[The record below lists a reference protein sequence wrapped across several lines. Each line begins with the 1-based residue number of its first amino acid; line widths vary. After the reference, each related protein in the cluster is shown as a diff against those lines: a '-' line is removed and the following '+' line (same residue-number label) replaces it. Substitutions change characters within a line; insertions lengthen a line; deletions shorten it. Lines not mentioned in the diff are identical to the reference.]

1 MADNI
6 KRNIEEEKEFLRLQE
21 QIRDA
26 QKEAGKNLQ
35 NAGQYTKT
43 ILANYREMQKVSSKI
58 KDLEKEMLTADKE
71 RAAIIHQQI
80 EELKKERDQIKAI
93 NKEMASLGGVVRM
106 GLSSLVSYLGQALTG
121 YLEFSQKT
129 KDVAAQI
136 GLSSNNMFMMQSNIQ
151 QAGVQMARYG
161 VSVSDALE
169 AQQAYSDE
177 LGRSVILTQ
186 SALENMAMIGKAT
199 GLGMQGMAG
208 LTAQMEQFGL
218 GAEDSANMIYSMYSD
233 TTAMGLNAGKVIKKF
248 QENIGLLNKLNFKNG
263 IKGLQKM
270 TQLSEKYKIDMNG
283 IANASEKA
291 FSPEG
296 AIEMAAQLQVMGGAM
311 AGLGD
316 PFQLMY
322 KARNNPEKFAE
333 DMAKAAAQSAVF
345 NSETG
350 MFEVSA
356 YEIDRLR
363 VVAEATGQSM
373 ENLVETA
380 KTGAKINMFKGMLG
394 GKGLLPEEQD
404 AIAAMSQMVDGK
416 AQIQIDMGKN
426 AKPVMKELSQLSKN
440 ELLKALNEKKSAKEA
455 AEQATGI
462 SERWQNFLNQ
472 LQVAVYPLFMAIEK
486 YFTDNDIFTKLS
498 DWGTN
503 FAETIKRWATYIGD
517 NFPKIM
523 EQIKS
528 VFMNVW
534 NFLQGN
540 WKELLIGAAIGFA
553 AYWVGQQVIAGL
565 AFGLAAGKGI
575 LISAGGGLKSLFGS
589 ITSKIGGTVNNAA
602 GGSGA
607 GLTSMATGLSSMGT
621 LPGVTKGTMLLV
633 PAAIGF
639 TAMLAA
645 IPSLLFLGKVSLIQ
659 LIPNLEAMALG
670 LGPAGMGMPGVTKG
684 IGNLILASVAFA
696 LMTVG
701 SLGLMAVAFFGEA
714 AGLGLVGL
722 AVGLEALGIAAT
734 AGGWIGV
741 AVILAL
747 SVAMV
752 AFGAAIY
759 LVAMG
764 VSLIIDSFTKMFAV
778 IGQNGSGL
786 FQAGLGF
793 LAMAAGIG
801 ILTLSLIAMGAAS
814 LLALPG
820 LLVLGGVTS
829 MLTET
834 ATALAASGGG
844 EGIEKAVNAINSVD
858 QNKLDALKD
867 LSMWFSLIGA
877 SPTIKFE
884 ENLTVDGSIVL
895 KGEAGG
901 KTGTDWIKDPIF
913 VSKLKELIEY
923 SNSADRNGGKP
934 R

>member
-1 MADNI
+1 
-6 KRNIEEEKEFLRLQE
+6 
-21 QIRDA
+21 
-26 QKEAGKNLQ
+26 
-35 NAGQYTKT
+35 
-43 ILANYREMQKVSSKI
+43 
-58 KDLEKEMLTADKE
+58 
-71 RAAIIHQQI
+71 
-80 EELKKERDQIKAI
+80 
-93 NKEMASLGGVVRM
+93 
-106 GLSSLVSYLGQALTG
+106 
-121 YLEFSQKT
+121 
-129 KDVAAQI
+129 
-136 GLSSNNMFMMQSNIQ
+136 
-151 QAGVQMARYG
+151 
-161 VSVSDALE
+161 
-169 AQQAYSDE
+169 
-177 LGRSVILTQ
+177 
-186 SALENMAMIGKAT
+186 
-199 GLGMQGMAG
+199 
-208 LTAQMEQFGL
+208 
-218 GAEDSANMIYSMYSD
+218 
-233 TTAMGLNAGKVIKKF
+233 
-248 QENIGLLNKLNFKNG
+248 
-263 IKGLQKM
+263 
-270 TQLSEKYKIDMNG
+270 
-283 IANASEKA
+283 
-291 FSPEG
+291 
-296 AIEMAAQLQVMGGAM
+296 
-311 AGLGD
+311 
-316 PFQLMY
+316 
-322 KARNNPEKFAE
+322 
-333 DMAKAAAQSAVF
+333 
-345 NSETG
+345 
-350 MFEVSA
+350 
-356 YEIDRLR
+356 
-363 VVAEATGQSM
+363 
-373 ENLVETA
+373 
-380 KTGAKINMFKGMLG
+380 
-394 GKGLLPEEQD
+394 
-404 AIAAMSQMVDGK
+404 MSQMVDGK

-462 SERWQNFLNQ
+462 SERWTNFLNQ
-472 LQVAVYPLFMAIEK
+472 LQVAVYPLFMSIEK
-486 YFTDNDIFTKLS
+486 YFTDNDVFTKLS
-498 DWGTN
+498 DWGTK
-503 FAETIKRWATYIGD
+503 FAETIKRWATYIGN
-517 NFPKIM
+517 NFPQIM

-659 LIPNLEAMALG
+659 LIPNLKAMALG

-701 SLGLMAVAFFGEA
+701 SVGLMAVAFFGEA

-722 AVGLEALGIAAT
+722 AVGLEALGSAAT

-759 LVAMG
+759 LVSMG

-801 ILTLSLIAMGAAS
+801 VLTLSLIAMGAAS

-820 LLVLGGVTS
+820 LIMLGGVTS

-923 SNSADRNGGKP
+923 SKSSDRNGGKP